1 MDNNDT
7 VNALREALLITPDNA
22 PLREHLGDLLMSM
35 GRFEEAEKE
44 YSTALI
50 KAPDNDKLKV
60 SLANAFYKLSKYT
73 QALVIVEDLVKTLK
87 PPAASHLLYARLLLN
102 DGNSARA
109 AEQYGKAIKLDAN
122 LADQSLAERLTLRVE
137 VPVGA
142 QADSADEDLGE
153 EVELPGCTS
162 PERPSVTF
170 DKVGGMEAV
179 KEQIRMK
186 IIYPLTNAS
195 MFAAYGKKA
204 GGGVLM
210 YGPPGCGKTHLARA
224 TAGEI
229 KSVFIA
235 VGIAEILDMWVGRSE
250 RNLHELFEQARRL
263 KPCVLFFDEVDA
275 LAASRADMRGSS
287 RQIINQFLLEL
298 DGMDGN
304 NDDIL
309 VLGATNAPWH
319 LDSAFRRPGRF
330 DRIVF
335 VAPPDALARAEIF
348 RLMLKDKPIDSKID
362 FAHLAKKSEKYSGA
376 DIKNIIDITIEKK
389 LEQAMKTGQPKPIT
403 MRDLEDAI
411 KVVKPTT
418 VEWFATAKNYAMY
431 SNQGGVYDDVLNYLK
446 IS

>member
-7 VNALREALLITPDNA
+7 VNALRQALEITPDNA
-22 PLREHLGDLLMSM
+22 PLREHLGDLFMSM
-35 GRFEEAEKE
+35 ARFEEAEKE

-50 KAPDNDKLKV
+50 KAPENDKLKV
-60 SLANAFYKLSKYT
+60 SLANAFYKLGKYT
-73 QALVIVEDLVKTLK
+73 QALVIVEDLVKTAK
-87 PPAASHLLYARLLLN
+87 PPAGSHLLYARLLLN
-102 DGNSARA
+102 DGKSAQA
-109 AEQYGKAIKLDAN
+109 AEQYSKAIKLDAN
-122 LADQSLAERLTLRVE
+122 LADESLAERLTLKVE
-137 VPVGA
+137 VPVGPA
-142 QADSADEDLGE
+142 EEPAADDLSE
-153 EVELPGCTS
+153 EVELPGCTP

-229 KSVFIA
+229 KSVFMA

-287 RQIINQFLLEL
+287 RQVINQFLLEL
-298 DGMDGN
+298 DGMGGN
-304 NDDIL
+304 NDGIL

-335 VAPPDALARAEIF
+335 VAPPDTPARAEIF
-348 RLMLKDKPIDSKID
+348 RLMLKDKPVDSKID
-362 FAHLAKKSEKYSGA
+362 FAHLAKKTDKYSGA

-411 KVVKPTT
+411 KGVKPTT